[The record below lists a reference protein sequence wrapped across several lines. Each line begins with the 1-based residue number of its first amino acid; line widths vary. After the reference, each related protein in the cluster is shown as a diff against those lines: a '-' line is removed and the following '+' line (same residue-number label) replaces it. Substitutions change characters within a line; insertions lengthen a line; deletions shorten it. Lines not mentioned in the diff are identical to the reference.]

1 MAESNITV
9 NVGYKVDESS
19 LAKVFIPGDNTFT
32 QIINYKTTGL
42 DKVVILGDHK
52 ATQTLDLNAS
62 QYMRKISKVPSFP
75 QNMTVSISA
84 INQTSQGVRQAVSEL
99 SKIPGGGAIGI
110 DVNIAGLSAG
120 VQAALRHIDRIPGF
134 LECRGEFR
142 GANLL
147 QGLMQFIAKGKSAE
161 EVIRYLQ
168 KSMEGGSSAVKT
180 FGSSFMNAIK
190 GEEKLDQYI
199 RHAIQQMKMLK
210 RYTTSIGLDYKDDK
224 NYKAFARFLKDAFSV
239 RGTGNID
246 AMRKVM
252 EKYEKTAFAF
262 ARSEKKTF
270 KLSQGDLMDVKKLK
284 EYNDALATLNKM
296 LVKIDN
302 TMSNMRS
309 RSKGVFDISSL
320 TSYGKIQSIRN
331 EIQNAIASGNYGAIT
346 GTFKTMKTDFGF
358 ANAFDTFKTEFTN
371 KVRDIANGSNTTS
384 SASIASALGISE
396 KEYRSQVERLN
407 GMQKTL
413 RQTVEAIMQKP
424 GNQTA
429 YTKMFR
435 DTADY
440 ESVRTQFARIS
451 EECKRLGVNAI
462 YTNKEINNLETA
474 LERIKYIGT
483 LGRRNTGTLA
493 KAGYVEEEIK
503 KMTKP
508 LNDYKRQL
516 QSIVKSG
523 NMNALDDFLTR
534 GGWGKARR
542 QYEELKR
549 SFGERSSASSM
560 VTIARQAREAGKAMQ
575 EVVAMKKE
583 GKNVSMFDADLKKI
597 RELIAM
603 MRNATTKEK
612 QGLAGVALKNT
623 VDRVKELARQLKKNR
638 NELMKSVTT
647 SKGLIGK
654 AMENKVGNL
663 PEMIQRLK
671 SLREAIKNAANE
683 QERLNAVT
691 RFNNYAK
698 YAGKQIDSIVSRRD
712 ILSDAHK
719 MANKMFYADF
729 AKYKQTGADT
739 SMFDGDIRKIQE
751 LIGLIRHAKTEKEA
765 LDAKGKLSAYL
776 NGVNGPKVKIA
787 AQYRQ
792 AQDAAVAY
800 NRRLQEMGN
809 LHSQNTSLVS
819 QLGQEIAMAYS
830 VSQIRQ
836 FLANVIEIG
845 GQFEY
850 QRKSISTILNDAGK
864 ANMLFNQVKRLA
876 LRSPFSTLQL
886 DQYVKELSAFS
897 VPYEEL
903 FDKMQKLAD
912 ISAGTGTD
920 MSRIILA
927 YGHVRAAGY
936 LEGMQRRQFTN
947 ANIPIISQLQKYYRD
962 TRGENF
968 TSKDIYNMIS
978 EKQVT
983 SKDVDAVLM
992 SMAEPGGMFYNMQE
1006 EMANTTKGV
1015 WKNVSDAVNHM
1026 YMDLE
1031 NSHSG
1036 VLKNIGEGLKSLLA
1050 TIKNIASG
1058 IEISLGTW
1066 LLYKACTATILAGSK
1081 AILGTETMNTVLQAK
1096 KLSLRNRYLVGLGV
1110 ETKQMM
1116 LQNNSFNSAN
1126 KGFLQRFGLFQ
1137 KLDTYSA
1144 QQLINNKQISKED
1157 VKRLIAMKQITAEQ
1171 ALQLRNG
1178 KGKLLLTKQ
1187 EVASIKQVGMMS
1199 RMWAG
1204 FASTIGSAF
1213 MSMLPMM
1220 LISGVI
1226 VGISTLISKAKEA
1239 KKKIEEMNMALGE
1252 TARNMKEKSKPF
1264 MSMDFN
1270 GMTNRSAVNN
1280 INEMIRIFR
1289 DNVANADVELNR
1301 MFGVRKTDFLDNEI
1315 EKAKTLQRE
1324 LGVAADTYEEAFMKG
1339 DGGVVASYI
1348 GDNKGY
1354 KNKAEDYVEI
1364 RKEFTDFLNKA
1375 LVDPRSTA
1383 ELKKFVDVLSESSPV
1398 YAKATKN
1405 LSTVAGKIKAIY
1417 TTQGIN
1423 QNTINSLIRAFSNT
1437 FDQRSINAISSASA
1451 MRYRL
1456 SDYQT
1461 ASAEMIKGTAN
1472 AFRELGYTSE
1482 QITLLQ
1488 KKQVEEYLRT
1498 NEATQNYYKELMALS
1513 FATGNLASI
1522 FNQLEG
1528 RKWNDDVGTKDL
1540 LNSIKTDASRK
1551 TLANPIT
1558 ITADSYGGAIK
1569 ELQDRY
1575 ASNKTAIKNIDNAKG
1590 KARETD
1596 KQDKAKM
1603 ESQNKLIE
1611 QLAKDYGFELE
1622 KTGRDK
1628 NGSGKSAS
1636 DKELQKWKKE
1646 MAAVDELQNIFDRYH
1661 DLYKDNAENM
1671 LKTSEAWKKAIEV
1684 MPKDFNVGRA
1694 YERNYYNEY
1703 RRERIKQGIKGG
1715 KNVDKEGRNE
1725 ALVKETRKVEEDVLK
1740 AEKERYQT
1748 ALGMVEK
1755 AAETQQK
1762 NIELY
1767 KSILE
1772 KTGDELLAAN
1782 VAFDGKGIDAAFQ
1795 NLNDGVQTA
1804 IDMLNA
1810 KLMDAAKKANIP
1822 VYTYETL
1829 KALYDEDP
1837 TGMSIENLGYDGML
1851 KKIFEQ
1857 GMKTI
1862 EAAVLAEKQTLIGIL
1877 NELQSEREKL
1887 ATEGKTLEIRKKML
1901 KKAGRPQEEIDRL
1914 QQQYDSKVFRNS
1926 ANYMRFGTNMM
1937 SMTPDA
1943 MKAVSDSIISDLSS
1957 KLKYGDINPVKYI
1970 DELKSVFDKITAY
1983 NSGTGVFG
1991 TNGKFGTFLNGGL
2004 EALNTVKADKAYGKA
2019 VESADK
2025 VYRLSEAK
2033 AGIERRMSS
2042 MDPTSMKYMQAQQE
2056 LSDVSNELAN
2066 AEKDLSNATVYLKE
2080 KFDNLKMPEL
2090 KNAKT
2095 GLDAALAG
2103 GDALAQSFK
2112 MISDTFYAT
2121 GNKKAGRKMEYAS
2134 DIVGGFTSALQPV
2147 SDIFGSIMKGDIAG
2161 MVKGAIM
2168 APVSLI
2174 TGPIKAIAELHDKKL
2189 QHKIEDLKESF
2200 NSLGADISKL
2210 DRQISRGFGTMTDVQ
2225 GEKLQKKMQQL
2236 SNVSQQLSLEME
2248 KKNSD
2253 QDAIEQYKEQID
2265 SMKDE
2270 IEYFSQELANTLY
2283 GIDFK
2288 GWASQLSDAL
2298 WQAFQNG
2305 EDYALAWE
2313 KTVGDIVRS
2322 VSSNILRL
2330 FIEKNVM
2337 EPLFDKYL
2345 KVEVD
2350 SSGNVTKRG
2359 LLVNNSGNLID
2370 LTKPE
2375 NKRIFDMLIN
2385 EISASGNESM
2395 QFAEMLY
2402 SSVSENNPFSS
2413 NEGSAGGLQKIGESL
2428 TEKTGSQMAGYLNSM
2443 NTHVSV
2449 MRSVAQSQLTQ
2460 MEAIQKNTLNTAN
2473 AVAELRDDFR
2483 SVMEGGSS
2491 SVRIR

>member
-9 NVGYKVDESS
+9 NVGYKVDEAS
-19 LAKVFIPGDNTFT
+19 LSKVFIPGDNTFT

-84 INQTSQGVRQAVSEL
+84 VNQTSGGVRQAIGEL
-99 SKIPGGGAIGI
+99 SKIPGGGAISIGV
-110 DVNIAGLSAG
+110 DIAGLSAG
-120 VQAALRHIDRIPGF
+120 VQAALRNIDRIPGYM
-134 LECRGEFR
+134 ECRGEFR

-210 RYTTSIGLDYKDDK
+210 RYTESIGLDYKTDK
-224 NYKAFARFLKDAFSV
+224 NYRAFSKFLKDAFNV

-262 ARSEKKTF
+262 ARSEKQNFSLKD
-270 KLSQGDLMDVKKLK
+270 GELMDVKKLK

-302 TMSNMRS
+302 TMASMKS
-309 RSKGVFDISSL
+309 RSKGVFDLSAL
-320 TSYGKIQSIRN
+320 NSYSRIQSIRS
-331 EIQNAIASGNYGAIT
+331 EIQNAIASGNYGVIT
-346 GTFKTMKTDFGF
+346 GTFKSMKTDFGF

-371 KVRDIANGSNTTS
+371 KVRDIANGS
-384 SASIASALGISE
+384 SASNSASMAKALGISE
-396 KEYRSQVERLN
+396 KEYREQVARLN
-407 GMQKTL
+407 GMQQALK
-413 RQTVEAIMQKP
+413 QTVQAIMQKP

-483 LGRRNTGTLA
+483 LGRKNTGTLA
-493 KAGYVEEEIK
+493 KAGYAEEEIK

-523 NMNALDDFLTR
+523 NLNALDDFLTR

-623 VDRVKELARQLKKNR
+623 VDRVKELAKQLKRNR
-638 NELMKSVTT
+638 DELMKSVTA

-671 SLREAIKNAANE
+671 TLREAIKNAANE

-691 RFNNYAK
+691 RFSNYAK
-698 YAGKQIDSIVSRRD
+698 YTGKQIDSIVSRRN

-776 NGVNGPKVKIA
+776 NGVNGTKVKIA

-792 AQDAAVAY
+792 AQDAAAAY

-850 QRKSISTILNDAGK
+850 QRKSIATILNDAGK
-864 ANMLFNQVKRLA
+864 ANMLFNQVKSLA

-1081 AILGTETMNTVLQAK
+1081 AILGTETMNAVLQAK

-1204 FASTIGSAF
+1204 FASTIGSAL

-1264 MSMDFN
+1264 MNMDFN

-1289 DNVANADVELNR
+1289 DNVANADMELNR
-1301 MFGVRKTDFLDNEI
+1301 MFGIRKTDFLDYEI

-1348 GDNKGY
+1348 GNNKGY

-1383 ELKKFVDVLSESSPV
+1383 ELKKFVGALSESSPV

-1405 LSTVAGKIKAIY
+1405 LSTVADKIKAIY
-1417 TTQGIN
+1417 TTQGID

-1513 FATGNLASI
+1513 FATGNLASV

-1528 RKWNDDVGTKDL
+1528 RRWNDDVGTKDL

-1569 ELQDRY
+1569 ELQDKY
-1575 ASNKTAIKNIDNAKG
+1575 ASNKTAIKNIDNAKD
-1590 KARETD
+1590 KARATD

-1611 QLAKDYGFELE
+1611 QLAKDYGFKLE
-1622 KTGRDK
+1622 EKGGGGGK
-1628 NGSGKSAS
+1628 NTS

-1646 MAAVDELQNIFDRYH
+1646 MAAVDELQNIFDKYH

-1725 ALVKETRKVEEDVLK
+1725 ALVKETKKVEEDVLK

-1772 KTGDELLAAN
+1772 KTGDELLAESI
-1782 VAFDGKGIDAAFQ
+1782 AFDGAGIDKAFGDLQ
-1795 NLNDGVQTA
+1795 DGVQTA

-1810 KLMDAAKKANIP
+1810 KLKDAAEKANIP

-1877 NELQSEREKL
+1877 NELQSERGKL
-1887 ATEGKTLEIRKKML
+1887 AAEGKTLEIRKKML

-1926 ANYMRFGTNMM
+1926 SDYMRFGTNMM
-1937 SMTPDA
+1937 SMDKETFN
-1943 MKAVSDSIISDLSS
+1943 AVLA
-1957 KLKYGDINPVKYI
+1957 KLLKEAGTGLAEGDMNATKYVE
-1970 DELKSVFDKITAY
+1970 ELKALYEKMKTY
-1983 NSGTGVFG
+1983 NKGTGLFG
-1991 TNGKFGTFLNGGL
+1991 GRGTFGTFLNGGL
-2004 EALNTVKADKAYGKA
+2004 EALSMARQNREYNNVAKAAQ
-2019 VESADK
+2019 K
-2025 VYRLSEAK
+2025 VYELNEKKKRLQNDVAN
-2033 AGIERRMSS
+2033 AGQ
-2042 MDPTSMKYMQAQQE
+2042 DANKKLQAE
-2056 LSDVSNELAN
+2056 KNLLIVTNELRKAEEDCTEA
-2066 AEKDLSNATVYLKE
+2066 AEKFKKSIENTG
-2080 KFDNLKMPEL
+2080 FDRI
-2090 KNAKT
+2090 KNVINSLNIAS
-2095 GLDAALAG
+2095 GLGNMVSKSFETSSSLFAL
-2103 GDALAQSFK
+2103 
-2112 MISDTFYAT
+2112 T
-2121 GNKKAGRKMEYAS
+2121 GNKRKSETMK
-2134 DIVGGFTSALQPV
+2134 SAANVAIGAANVMNSV
-2147 SDIFGSIMKGDIAG
+2147 SDSIEKMNSGDIMGSMNDA
-2161 MVKGAIM
+2161 MSAVAQTAEI
-2168 APVSLI
+2168 ANESSYSL
-2174 TGPIKAIAELHDKKL
+2174 GKDKKL
-2189 QHKIEDLKESF
+2189 KDKIEDLRDELEALNTS
-2200 NSLGADISKL
+2200 IVKL
-2210 DRQISRGFGTMTDVQ
+2210 DLRIKRGFGSMGDERS
-2225 GEKLQKKMQQL
+2225 EKLQTKMDQLQNVNKQLEYELKK
-2236 SNVSQQLSLEME
+2236 
-2248 KKNSD
+2248 KD
-2253 QDAIEQYKEQID
+2253 TDDAAVEQYRQQIAQLQ
-2265 SMKDE
+2265 DE
-2270 IEYFSQELANTLY
+2270 VEYFAADMANELY

-2322 VSSNILRL
+2322 VSQNMLKL

-2337 EPLFDKYL
+2337 EPLFNKYL
-2345 KVEVD
+2345 KVETD
-2350 SSGNVTKRG
+2350 DKGNVIKRG
-2359 LLVNNSGNLID
+2359 LLVKNDGTMID
-2370 LTKPE
+2370 LEKPE

-2402 SSVSENNPFSS
+2402 SSVSESNPFSS